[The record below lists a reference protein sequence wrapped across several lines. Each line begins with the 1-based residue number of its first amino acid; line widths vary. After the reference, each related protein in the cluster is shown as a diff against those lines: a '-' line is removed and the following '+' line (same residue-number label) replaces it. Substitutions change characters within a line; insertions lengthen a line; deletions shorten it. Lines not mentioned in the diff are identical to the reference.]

1 MSQRVSDE
9 STLHGH
15 HTTEAMSRID
25 RTNEKYKARN
35 QCRSRKSSA
44 MRIIMP
50 KLRFALEMM
59 LPIMDC
65 KCSNDARSQK
75 RPRAFLE
82 EEAALE
88 SSIQSKRSRTK
99 IYSGAKGR
107 QPSVPKLFTLA
118 TRSLQENVDQI
129 GVLGGRIPFDLL
141 RPVLEKATPNQLTK
155 LEQLNPYLLEDTY
168 VLWEQHCR
176 REFRN
181 QQRKEEEYHQAV
193 HSAKSPVRKTQL
205 LYMDSTVKP
214 PRNVIS
220 KQIKYGTDRVAVVSP
235 AARVPA
241 LQSTSTNVVKV
252 GDSRLKA
259 AVVGAKAKVPVQ
271 GKPKKAPLMAKLLTS
286 IKGLK
291 GGSRR

>member
-1 MSQRVSDE
+1 
-9 STLHGH
+9 
-15 HTTEAMSRID
+15 
-25 RTNEKYKARN
+25 
-35 QCRSRKSSA
+35 
-44 MRIIMP
+44 
-50 KLRFALEMM
+50 
-59 LPIMDC
+59 MDC

-99 IYSGAKGR
+99 IYSGAKAR

-155 LEQLNPYLLEDTY
+155 LEQLNPYLLEETY

-181 QQRKEEEYHQAV
+181 QQRKEEECESWREMYGRCSQERD
-193 HSAKSPVRKTQL
+193 AKLASLVQIIKQSTVQREAPVRKTQL